1 MERLRKSRSPCI
13 APPTFLL
20 NWTHSDWSNWWI
32 LPAGG
37 PVESY
42 DTGLQGPRGPGR
54 TGLCSEQGKRCE
66 SRLPLHHGS
75 FERALSSGE
84 QSCSATINDGLLG
97 FAIKIKATRYSWPF
111 SHTSSDCEVCFK
123 EGATERDNGSN
134 STSRAG
140 ETLPSTLKINMA
152 LKAAQNSGY
161 KAEGSKTTCA
171 GKDKGDSAGADKRPI
186 TITAKLSG
194 KNTTSAGRDVKK
206 DDGITP
212 PLESDILD
220 SSVATK
226 KKRSGSPISRNGH
239 QAQRSEIL
247 AERETVGD
255 MDDTTTTLSTE
266 GLQYVSPKLMA
277 GDKEIEKSLKPPDWA
292 KDGGDKF
299 YSLTEESD
307 LSKSGSS
314 ISSETGNISSSKEP
328 TVRQQQR
335 HRKRTKV

>member
-1 MERLRKSRSPCI
+1 M
-13 APPTFLL
+13 T
-20 NWTHSDWSNWWI
+20 
-32 LPAGG
+32 
-37 PVESY
+37 
-42 DTGLQGPRGPGR
+42 QGYKDHEDRA
-54 TGLCSEQGKRCE
+54 EQGFAASRESGVSLGCRCIMD
-66 SRLPLHHGS
+66 H
-75 FERALSSGE
+75 SS
-84 QSCSATINDGLLG
+84 A
-97 FAIKIKATRYSWPF
+97 
-111 SHTSSDCEVCFK
+111 
-123 EGATERDNGSN
+123 
-134 STSRAG
+134 
-140 ETLPSTLKINMA
+140 PS
-152 LKAAQNSGY
+152 
-161 KAEGSKTTCA
+161 
-171 GKDKGDSAGADKRPI
+171 
-186 TITAKLSG
+186 
-194 KNTTSAGRDVKK
+194 
-206 DDGITP
+206 P
-212 PLESDILD
+212 PSDILD

-299 YSLTEESD
+299 YSLAEESY

-328 TVRQQQR
+328 TVQQQQR